1 MSRRFAMP
9 STQASSNPTTRVTV
23 RFGSAM
29 IDTTVTRDAAA
40 ADEWVRTVRA
50 ANPFGSPLI
59 VGLDCEW
66 KPNYRSWTTSKVA
79 ILQLCAGTRCLV
91 LQLFYVDR
99 VPSSIRSF
107 LADPNVRVV
116 GIGVGEDAAKLAT
129 DYGLACAAPVDLE
142 GRCNDHLGRCAG
154 GRRLGL
160 KGFAREVLGLVMEKP
175 RNVTMSNW
183 EKHELDEAQIR
194 YACIDAYVS
203 YKLGERV
210 LGN

>member
-1 MSRRFAMP
+1 MP
-9 STQASSNPTTRVTV
+9 TTQASSNPTTRLTV
-23 RFGSAM
+23 RFGSVM

-40 ADEWVRTVRA
+40 ADEWVRAVRA
-50 ANPFGSPLI
+50 ASPRGAPLI

-79 ILQLCAGTRCLV
+79 ILQLCAGACCLI
-91 LQLFYVDR
+91 LQLLYVDR
-99 VPSSIRSF
+99 IPASVRGL
-107 LADPNVRVV
+107 LADPDVRLV
-116 GIGVGEDAAKLAT
+116 GIGVGEDAAKLAA

-142 GRCNDHLGRCAG
+142 GRCNDHLGRYGGG

-175 RNVTMSNW
+175 RHVTMSNW
-183 EKHELDEAQIR
+183 EKHDLDVAQIQ

-210 LGN
+210 LVIN